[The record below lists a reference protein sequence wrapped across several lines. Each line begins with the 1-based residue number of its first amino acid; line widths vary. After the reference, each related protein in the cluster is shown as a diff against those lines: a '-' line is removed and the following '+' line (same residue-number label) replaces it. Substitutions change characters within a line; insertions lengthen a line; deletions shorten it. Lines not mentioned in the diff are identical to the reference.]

1 MRKEYFFLFLQMMV
15 MISLIASFI
24 GNNTNAANYGNMDM
38 DHLARGVSQNS
49 GAIIEWSLHTRET
62 IDLSEKD
69 RFIHNLKS
77 QFPGWVWTVSSE
89 NGLDNVTGRMEHDDF
104 RETIKVVTM
113 EDGGSS
119 YSLYEVTGKVWNTR
133 ISKKIEKILQSRTDQ
148 LFENNVLVFSCIKGV
163 FNEDTGNL
171 ANDLL
176 LFFQAEEKE
185 ALKEKDFYSISAN
198 SSLFS
203 QSISLTE
210 HEMNLQIGLRN
221 NETGS
226 TSFVIGTPI
235 LTNEY

>member
-1 MRKEYFFLFLQMMV
+1 MLFSQYDILLGGNTGIREGKYDEKRIFLSFLQMMV

-133 ISKKIEKILQSRTDQ
+133 ISKKIEKSSSPEQT
-148 LFENNVLVFSCIKGV
+148 NY
-163 FNEDTGNL
+163 
-171 ANDLL
+171 
-176 LFFQAEEKE
+176 
-185 ALKEKDFYSISAN
+185 LKIMY
-198 SSLFS
+198 LFS
-203 QSISLTE
+203 LVSKAYSMKIPEIWQTICCYFSR
-210 HEMNLQIGLRN
+210 LRKKRR
-221 NETGS
+221 
-226 TSFVIGTPI
+226 
-235 LTNEY
+235 